1 MYYLLKRHWS
11 YVSECKVEADTLE
24 EAVEKAENGDA
35 EWVDSEHYLEGQYYG
50 CGEDEDDIDADEA
63 YE

>member
-11 YVSECKVEADTLE
+11 YVSTCKVEAESLE
-24 EAVEKAENGDA
+24 EAIKKSEDEYA
-35 EWVDSEHYLEGQYYG
+35 EWLDSEHYLEGQYYG

>member
-11 YVSECKVEADTLE
+11 YVSECKVEADSLE
-24 EAVEKAENGDA
+24 EAISK
-35 EWVDSEHYLEGQYYG
+35 S
-50 CGEDEDDIDADEA
+50 EDEDDIDADEE